1 MRIRNTPKVFFTD
14 VFSFVQSP
22 INSHP
27 FVEHRKTHGGTVGF
41 VPFLYRETGCGI
53 SATNVLSIL
62 NSYPKPSLWASLFH
76 ISQDLIFLACFRGI
90 KCIVPHTLNS
100 LTSNS
105 RRQGRD
111 FKESDSCI

>member
-14 VFSFVQSP
+14 VVSFVQSP

-27 FVEHRKTHGGTVGF
+27 FVEHRETHGGTVGF

-62 NSYPKPSLWASLFH
+62 NSYHLCGPRYFTSPR
-76 ISQDLIFLACFRGI
+76 ISFFWPVFA
-90 KCIVPHTLNS
+90 
-100 LTSNS
+100 
-105 RRQGRD
+105 
-111 FKESDSCI
+111 E